1 MKKYPKT
8 PSYKAY
14 HRRHTARQWA
24 RALAFRG
31 YRRRRNSRRPTI
43 PKALRQFSQRA
54 RESGRRQ
61 ARVVAPNVLS
71 LVHNPEETIKFIE
84 ELRRHERNSQPV
96 WVHLKGVKEIDY
108 NGILVLLS
116 VMVRFASKKIPF
128 NGDKPHNPVAA
139 ALLNE
144 SKFFEYV
151 YWDFSQQDRYTLPD
165 KSSISTHAF
174 KTVDAVLGAKLIANA
189 AKTIWGSERR
199 CPLVQR
205 ALVELMHNTNNHASI
220 EKEGDR
226 HWWVSVKHVEG
237 ENRVAFSFV
246 DYGVGIFYNLRNKN
260 HHWLLAAVKKMAE
273 TLRLGN
279 DLQILEKILEGE
291 IHRTA
296 SQKSYRGKGLPGIYD
311 AYKKKSFGNLTIV
324 TNNVYYSTVAG
335 QSRMLSV
342 DFRGT
347 FVYWELT
354 SEHMS
359 FDQRKSI

>member
-1 MKKYPKT
+1 MKKYPT
-8 PSYKAY
+8 TQSYKVH
-14 HRRHTARQWA
+14 HRRHSAQQWA
-24 RALAFRG
+24 RALAFKD
-31 YRRRRNSRRPTI
+31 YKRRRNSRRLSI
-43 PKALRQFSQRA
+43 AKVRRQFSQRA
-54 RESGRRQ
+54 RESGRRVTC
-61 ARVVAPNVLS
+61 VVAPNVLS
-71 LVHNPEETIKFIE
+71 FVHNPEETIKFIE
-84 ELRRHERNSQPV
+84 ELRRHEKNRQPV
-96 WVHLKGVKEIDY
+96 WVQLKGVKEIDY

-128 NGDKPHNPVAA
+128 NGDRPHSPVAA

-144 SKFFEYV
+144 SKFFDYV
-151 YWDFSQQDRYTLPD
+151 YYDFRQQDRYTLPD

-174 KTVDAVLGAKLIANA
+174 KTVDAALGAQLIANA
-189 AKTIWGSERR
+189 AKTIWGSQRR

-260 HHWLLAAVKKMAE
+260 HHWLLAAVTKMAE
-273 TLRLGN
+273 NLRLGT
-279 DLQILEKILEGE
+279 DLEILEKILEGE

-296 SQKSYRGKGLPGIYD
+296 SNKSYRGKGLPGIYD
-311 AYKKKSFGNLTIV
+311 AFKKNSFGNLTIV
-324 TNNVYYSTVAG
+324 TNNVYYSTGGG
-335 QSRMLSV
+335 QSKMLSV

-347 FVYWELT
+347 FVYWELS
-354 SEHMS
+354 SENMS
-359 FDQRKSI
+359 LDHRKAI